1 MLKIVVSRRAAM
13 DMRAIFKTSL
23 RTWGILQAEIY
34 LRSLSGA
41 VENLREFQD
50 MGKVLPIRD
59 YRSLNIG
66 HHFIIYRVTGERLH
80 VVRVL
85 HESMD
90 IGQHLQS

>member
-1 MLKIVVSRRAAM
+1 M

-23 RTWGILQAEIY
+23 RTWGVFQAEMY

-41 VENLREFQD
+41 VENLREFPD

-59 YRSLNIG
+59 YRALNIG

-90 IGQHLQS
+90 IGQHI